1 MRSDLVHTPRAER
14 IAELQAL
21 VDEAE
26 GRQPVPRGVPHLVVG
41 SWLALVAHYLQ
52 NGGVAAGSPDVVL
65 LGLLAAGGWGFLL
78 FGGTR
83 FAAAR
88 IKLRRLRKEL
98 LDLIEG
104 PSDFEEST
112 DVSACDP
119 T

>member
-1 MRSDLVHTPRAER
+1 MGSDLAHTPRAER

-26 GRQPVPRGVPHLVVG
+26 GREPVPRGVPHLVVG

-52 NGGVAAGSPDVVL
+52 TGGVSAGSLDAVL

-78 FGGTR
+78 FGGAR

-104 PSDFEEST
+104 SSDVEEPT
-112 DVSACDP
+112 DVAPSGP
-119 T
+119 N